1 MQIYLP
7 IAEMSVN
14 VFVLLGLGG
23 AVGVLS
29 GIFGVGG
36 GFLLT
41 PFLLFIGIPPAVAV
55 ASQAN
60 QLIAASISGVIA
72 HWVRGNV
79 DVRMGLVL
87 ITGGALGSI
96 LGVELFRLLR
106 QAGQVDLAISL
117 SYVIFLGLIGALML
131 IEAGRAI
138 FRTRRAGSLKRK
150 KHQHYWVHGWPLK
163 MKFPKSKLY
172 ISAIAPFC
180 IGAFVGI
187 LAAIMGV
194 GGGFLLVPAMIYVI
208 GMPTQIVIGT
218 SLFQIIFVAASVTLL
233 QAVQNQ
239 TVDIILAL
247 LLLIGGVIG
256 AQLGTRLGAKL
267 RGEEIRGLLG
277 LIVVTVCLKLA
288 YDMVTRPD
296 SLYTLTIIP
305 S

>member
-23 AVGVLS
+23 VVGILS

-41 PFLLFIGIPPAVAV
+41 PLLLFIGIPPAVAV

-72 HWVRGNV
+72 HWSRGNV

-87 ITGGALGSI
+87 IAGGAFGSI
-96 LGVELFRLLR
+96 IGVELFRLLR

-117 SYVIFLGLIGALML
+117 SYVIFLGLIGGLML
-131 IEAGRAI
+131 IEASRAI
-138 FRTRRAGSLKRK
+138 FRTRQNKGVRRKR
-150 KHQHYWVHGWPLK
+150 HQHHWLHGWPLK

-180 IGAFVGI
+180 IGVFVGI

-208 GMPTQIVIGT
+208 GMPTQVVIGT

-239 TVDIILAL
+239 TVDVILAL
-247 LLLIGGVIG
+247 LLLIGGVVG
-256 AQLGTRLGAKL
+256 AQIGTRLGGKL

-277 LIVVTVCLKLA
+277 LIVVSVCLKLA
-288 YDMVTRPD
+288 YDMIAKPD
-296 SLYTLTIIP
+296 SVYSLIILP
-305 S
+305 A